1 MKQRFKLL
9 LQRLLGFDNYLFV
22 FAIYIITTLR
32 WNKNERDFTHFVK
45 LIPDGHLVLDI
56 GANIGIMSV
65 WFSRKLKKS
74 RILAFE
80 PVPQN
85 VKALKRVLRFYRAHN
100 VEVIEKA
107 LGSEQGMVEMI
118 MPEVEMV
125 RMQGLSHVVHS
136 SITDFNEG
144 ENFSVPMIRLDDCD
158 QIKSSDKIAA
168 IKLDVENFE
177 HFVLQG
183 ARATIEKHRPIIYA
197 ELWENDNRSL
207 CFELLKSLN
216 YSIKV
221 VVKGRL
227 TDFLPMVHHT
237 QNFFFIPNSPQNQMR

>member
-9 LQRLLGFDNYLFV
+9 LQRLLGFDNYLFL
-22 FAIYIITTLR
+22 FAIYIISTLK

-45 LIPDGHLVLDI
+45 LIPDGHIVLDI

-65 WFSRKLKKS
+65 WFSRKLKNS

-85 VKALKRVLRFYRAHN
+85 VKALKKVLRFYKADN

-107 LGSEQGMVEMI
+107 LGNEQGMAQMI

-136 SITDFNEG
+136 SIKEFNVG

-158 QIKSSDKIAA
+158 QIKNSGKIAA

-177 HFVLQG
+177 YFVLQG
-183 ARATIEKHRPIIYA
+183 ALETIKKHRPLIYA
-197 ELWENDNRSL
+197 ELWENNNRTL
-207 CFELLKSLN
+207 CFDLLTSLN
-216 YSIKV
+216 YNIKV
-221 VVKGRL
+221 VIKGKLRAY
-227 TDFLPMVHHT
+227 LPELHHT
-237 QNFFFIPNSPQNQMR
+237 QNFFFIPSNTQI